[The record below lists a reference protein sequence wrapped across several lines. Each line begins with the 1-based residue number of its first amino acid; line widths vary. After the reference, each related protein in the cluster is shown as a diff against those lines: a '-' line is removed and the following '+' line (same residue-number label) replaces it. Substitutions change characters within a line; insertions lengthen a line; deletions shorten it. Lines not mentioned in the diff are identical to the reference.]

1 MKQDPR
7 INAKSMTLGHY
18 IGIFLFVL
26 FFCGSYAGLYF
37 LQIHVETT
45 IIYIMLSMLTY
56 IVGISVVVCIMI
68 AVFRKRYLM
77 VPVYRISEAARKVTQ
92 GDFSVRLKPM
102 RRDGKKDEFEVLFD
116 DFNTMVEEL
125 ASTEMLKT
133 DFVSNVSH
141 EIKTP
146 LAVIQNYATI
156 LQNDNMSEVER
167 KEYLRKIGDASERLT
182 ILVTNILQVNR
193 LENQKIKPVFKPFN
207 LSEQMCRCI
216 IGFDTLLDE
225 KEIELDT
232 QLDQNLIM
240 KSDENLLDIVW
251 NNLLSNAIKFTDKG
265 GRIGVYIGKEVD
277 KICVSVKD
285 TGCGISEEAIK
296 HIFDKFY
303 QEDTSHA
310 TQGNGLGLALA
321 KRIINL
327 LDGEI
332 VVESVLKEGTT
343 FKVYFKT

>member
-68 AVFRKRYLM
+68 AFFRKKYLM

-102 RRDGKKDEFEVLFD
+102 RKDGKKDEFEVLFD

-125 ASTEMLKT
+125 ASTEMLKA

-156 LQNDNMSEVER
+156 LQNDNMSEAER

-193 LENQKIKPVFKPFN
+193 LENQKIKPILKPFN

-240 KSDENLLDIVW
+240 NSDENLLDIVW
-251 NNLLSNAIKFTDKG
+251 NNLLSNAIKFTDNG
-265 GRIGVYIGKEVD
+265 GRIRIYVGKEVD

-296 HIFDKFY
+296 HMFDKFY

-321 KRIINL
+321 KRIIDL
-327 LDGEI
+327 LDGEV

-343 FKVYFKT
+343 FKVYFRT